1 VATLKLEVNQSA
13 ATLAQRSAWQRL
25 WAILLA
31 PIDPI
36 ASEPGSEDG
45 SGAPGATE
53 AASMDERDGER
64 SAEGWRHA

>member
-1 VATLKLEVNQSA
+1 MKLEISRGT
-13 ATLAQRSAWQRL
+13 ATVAQLLAWQRL
-25 WAILLA
+25 WAKLLA

-36 ASEPGSEDG
+36 ASKPGSESG